1 MSEHVHRT
9 IERHCDVVV
18 IGGSADDLAA
28 ALQLAREGYSVIVVD
43 AGDGGEGRDEREAAA
58 AREEV
63 RSHGVEV
70 LAGRAVGATRTD
82 GGGSRVELTGG
93 TSIRAGHVRSERDD
107 AGEVPAVATTSAN
120 EADWD
125 HRYSGDQLWSGNP
138 NGTLVVEITGMQ
150 PGRALDIGAGE
161 GGDAIWLA
169 EHGWSVTANDISQR
183 ALARVAA
190 EAERR
195 GLTVE
200 CDHSDANSPAAFG
213 ARQFDLVSAHYASI
227 PRTHDGRGVRNMLAA
242 VAPGGTI
249 LVVSHDLEPMRAP
262 IDTSQQSRAFDPD
275 AYVRVV
281 DVAAAI
287 AGSGDWEIEV
297 DETRPRPPGAVSTHH
312 VDDVV
317 FRARRRPA

>member
-18 IGGSADDLAA
+18 IGGSASDLAA
-28 ALQLAREGYSVIVVD
+28 ALQLAREGRSIIVVD
-43 AGDGGEGRDEREAAA
+43 AGEGRDGQAAAA

-70 LAGRAVGATRTD
+70 LAGRVVGVAPTD
-82 GGGSRVELTGG
+82 DGGSRVELTGG
-93 TSIRAGHVRSERDD
+93 TTIRAGHVRSDRDG
-107 AGEVPAVATTSAN
+107 AGELPAVAGTSAN

-138 NGTLVVEITGMQ
+138 NGTLVREISGMQ

-169 EHGWSVTANDISQR
+169 ELGWSVTANDISRR

-195 GLTVE
+195 GLHVE

-213 ARQFDLVSAHYASI
+213 RDSFDLVSAHYASI

-249 LVVSHDLEPMRAP
+249 LVVSHDLAPMRAP
-262 IDTSQQSRAFDPD
+262 IDTAQQSRAFDPD
-275 AYVRVV
+275 AYVRVA

-287 AGSGDWEIEV
+287 TGSGDWEVEV
-297 DETRPRPPGAVSTHH
+297 DETRPRPPGAVTTHH